1 MFTHLLEQLPSGGAI
16 GVRHPLDRLK
26 DFGRLF
32 SNVAGKP
39 KEVYEMRSLIS
50 KRRFY
55 PKRLKLEP
63 VHTK

>member
-1 MFTHLLEQLPSGGAI
+1 MFTHLLEQLTSGGAMD
-16 GVRHPLDRLK
+16 VRHPLDRLK

-39 KEVYEMRSLIS
+39 KDVYEKRSLIS

-55 PKRLKLEP
+55 
-63 VHTK
+63 

>member
-1 MFTHLLEQLPSGGAI
+1 
-16 GVRHPLDRLK
+16 LDPDYWKLQIK

-39 KEVYEMRSLIS
+39 VDVYAMRSLIS

-55 PKRLKLEP
+55 LKRLKPDP
-63 VHTK
+63 VQAT